1 MTRSGRLFRD
11 GVTTFALLALLA
23 LLAWKLNNRPELI
36 QTGRFYVVDG
46 DTLAQGGERF
56 RLRGIDAPE
65 YRQQCQ
71 RNGADWACGEEAR
84 RALDRFMK
92 TGAPECRGNEKDR
105 YGRLLVICKAGD
117 VDINAAMVRSG
128 MAVSYGGYTA
138 EEAVARQ
145 AKAGLWAG
153 NFERPRDYRREEQ
166 MQHASSGDPLGGLVD
181 YLRKLVGW
189 GNDDDGR

>member
-11 GVTTFALLALLA
+11 GVTTFALLVLLGLLA
-23 LLAWKLNNRPELI
+23 LKLNNRPELV

-46 DTLAQGGERF
+46 DTLAQGGQRF

-71 RNGADWACGEEAR
+71 RNNAGWACGEEAR
-84 RALDRFMK
+84 KALDRLMK
-92 TGAPECRGNEKDR
+92 AGAPECRGSEKDR
-105 YGRLLVICKAGD
+105 YGRLLVTCRAGD

-128 MAVSYGGYTA
+128 MAVSYGGYAA
-138 EEAVARQ
+138 EEAQARQ

-153 NFERPRDYRREEQ
+153 DFERPRDYRREEQ
-166 MQHASSGDPLGGLVD
+166 MEHVSGDDPVGGLAD

-189 GNDDDGR
+189 GQ

>member
-11 GVTTFALLALLA
+11 GVTTLALLA
-23 LLAWKLNNRPELI
+23 LLGLLALKLNNRPELV
-36 QTGRFYVVDG
+36 QTGRFYVIDG

-71 RNGADWACGEEAR
+71 RNNAGWACGEEAR
-84 RALDRFMK
+84 RALDRLMK
-92 TGAPECRGNEKDR
+92 TGSPECRGGEKDR

-117 VDINAAMVRSG
+117 VDINAVMVRNG
-128 MAVSYGGYTA
+128 MAVSYGGYAA
-138 EEAVARQ
+138 EEALARQ

-153 NFERPRDYRREEQ
+153 DFERPRDYRREEQ
-166 MQHASSGDPLGGLVD
+166 IEHTAGSDPLGGLGD

-189 GNDDDGR
+189 GQ

>member
-11 GVTTFALLALLA
+11 GVSTFALLALLG
-23 LLAWKLNNRPELI
+23 LLALKLNNRPEAI
-36 QTGRFYVVDG
+36 QTGRFYVIDG

-71 RNGADWACGEEAR
+71 RNNAGWACGEEAR
-84 RALDRFMK
+84 RALDRLVK
-92 TGAPECRGNEKDR
+92 AGSPECRGSEKDR

-138 EEAVARQ
+138 EEAQARQ

-153 NFERPRDYRREEQ
+153 DFERPRDYRREEQ
-166 MQHASSGDPLGGLVD
+166 MQHASGGDPLAGLAD

-189 GNDDDGR
+189 GQ

>member
-11 GVTTFALLALLA
+11 GVTTFALLVLLGLLA
-23 LLAWKLNNRPELI
+23 LKLNNRPELV

-71 RNGADWACGEEAR
+71 RNNMNWACGDEAR
-84 RALDRFMK
+84 KALDRLMK
-92 TGAPECRGNEKDR
+92 AGSPECWGSEKDR
-105 YGRLLVICKAGD
+105 YGRLLVICRVGD
-117 VDINAAMVRSG
+117 IDINAAMVRSG

-145 AKAGLWAG
+145 GKAGLWAG
-153 NFERPRDYRREEQ
+153 DFERPRDYRREELV
-166 MQHASSGDPLGGLVD
+166 QHASGGDPLGGLTD

-189 GNDDDGR
+189 GQ

>member
-11 GVTTFALLALLA
+11 GITTFALLVLLA
-23 LLAWKLNNRPELI
+23 LLAFKLNNRSELV

-46 DTLAQGGERF
+46 DTLAQSGERF

-71 RNGADWACGEEAR
+71 RNNVSWACGEEAR
-84 RALDRFMK
+84 RVLDRLMK
-92 TGAPECRGNEKDR
+92 TGSPECRGGEKDR

-128 MAVSYGGYTA
+128 MAVSYGGYAA
-138 EEAVARQ
+138 EEAQARQ
-145 AKAGLWAG
+145 AEAGLWAG
-153 NFERPRDYRREEQ
+153 EFERPRDYRREEQ
-166 MQHASSGDPLGGLVD
+166 MQHASGGDPLGGLAD

-189 GNDDDGR
+189 EQ